1 MSFLQAQIAQLI
13 QLAKKKSEEEPYY
26 EVLKVAH
33 LTGKQ
38 YFNTGIQT
46 SDNLTFECGFK
57 LTSASNVSN
66 GIFGGRHNTGRTQG
80 NSTVWTGYEV
90 RRVGSSTYTQV
101 INRTRIGQV
110 TTSQN
115 IAINT
120 FYDMEFLPTSL
131 QLNNTS
137 ITLEQG
143 TSIEQPVDIY
153 LGAINNDDTPAVPMT
168 GDLTYF
174 KIFDNGVLVSDCV
187 PALNDK
193 LEVCMYDKVRKILIK
208 YTNISGE
215 TEAPTFER
223 WNKYDVDYIENTG
236 TTYIP
241 FADITP
247 TTTMGMN
254 IEYAYTVLS
263 SSEPAGV
270 IGTYNGDTQRKDT
283 FFVSTSSGST
293 QKASSPS
300 SASCGVMV
308 FHRGGNVGTSSSSSA
323 SYIEP
328 EKDVWYK
335 ATVNWLG
342 DDEVTWTDGTNE
354 LSTSV
359 GANPIMTNQLRLFSR
374 YNGNSS
380 GTGAGTYN
388 NCKARV
394 RKLQFSDGTTI
405 IRSYKPSV
413 RIYNDGTSV
422 VTKAFLYDEVYNKAY
437 DSAGT
442 GSLKAC
448 IIGYGNTFTRT
459 GETTGKFIDANGDIQ
474 TNSNS
479 AYSVLLPIKGGET
492 VTCVSGTATGNNYR
506 YHVYDSGGTWIE
518 QALVLNPS
526 TTTAITDSFVA
537 PSNASYVRVSYANAN
552 TSNNIEVN
560 SSLATY
566 EVGKS
571 VSGTPSSSV
580 SGVSNCFDTGLYGTQ
595 DTTVKHIAIGYDNPT
610 SSGQLFGSYDG
621 TTSTS
626 KNLTIN
632 STGTGST
639 APIRFDGQSTTT
651 PIKIPIN
658 QSASIVTNR
667 YGLWVDNTLRGS
679 WGDVNDFTT
688 LTTLLILK
696 CNNSTN
702 VRNNG
707 CCYCSILEKDVP
719 VAEYIPVRNANN
731 TSVYGLYD
739 RVSKTLN
746 TGSGTIN
753 FNVLD

>member
-328 EKDVWYK
+328 EKDVWYT

-394 RKLQFSDGTTI
+394 RKLQFSDGKE
-405 IRSYKPSV
+405 S
-413 RIYNDGTSV
+413 
-422 VTKAFLYDEVYNKAY
+422 AC
-437 DSAGT
+437 SAGD
-442 GSLKAC
+442 L
-448 IIGYGNTFTRT
+448 
-459 GETTGKFIDANGDIQ
+459 
-474 TNSNS
+474 
-479 AYSVLLPIKGGET
+479 
-492 VTCVSGTATGNNYR
+492 
-506 YHVYDSGGTWIE
+506 
-518 QALVLNPS
+518 
-526 TTTAITDSFVA
+526 
-537 PSNASYVRVSYANAN
+537 
-552 TSNNIEVN
+552 
-560 SSLATY
+560 
-566 EVGKS
+566 
-571 VSGTPSSSV
+571 
-580 SGVSNCFDTGLYGTQ
+580 GL
-595 DTTVKHIAIGYDNPT
+595 
-610 SSGQLFGSYDG
+610 
-621 TTSTS
+621 
-626 KNLTIN
+626 
-632 STGTGST
+632 
-639 APIRFDGQSTTT
+639 
-651 PIKIPIN
+651 IP
-658 QSASIVTNR
+658 
-667 YGLWVDNTLRGS
+667 GL
-679 WGDVNDFTT
+679 
-688 LTTLLILK
+688 
-696 CNNSTN
+696 
-702 VRNNG
+702 
-707 CCYCSILEKDVP
+707 
-719 VAEYIPVRNANN
+719 
-731 TSVYGLYD
+731 
-739 RVSKTLN
+739 
-746 TGSGTIN
+746 
-753 FNVLD
+753 